1 MKYLIASFTL
11 LLFFSN
17 CSNKKNNF
25 ETTISSNYNIYK
37 VEVSTNKNYYDSIIN
52 LISDTAFV
60 ILKEKEN
67 IMFSYANKII
77 EHNNKYFILDK
88 SSLRSIV
95 SFKKDGNPI
104 TKYGRIGQGPGE
116 YVSPWDFDIDTTG
129 LYILDTKS
137 KKVIH
142 YSEEGS
148 FLEERKI
155 PFFADAIK
163 RLKNGNF
170 VFNTTPDGTQQP
182 SLIYTDFEMNIV
194 GKSLNYRSN
203 YIGGYTTNNII
214 RENKTG
220 LNFYRAPSDSL
231 TILDKD
237 GKIKAFIVFDFLNKS
252 VPQIAK
258 TDYISFSPKEQS
270 ADFLHFVNNPICI
283 SDSIWIGLI
292 EDGNNQYTAI
302 FNPFT
307 NDFGYKKFTRES
319 SVYDIIEPMFSDNN
333 GAIISL
339 ISPELNDMCKNYNML
354 PDSITDAL
362 HEGNR
367 VLLINSFKRK

>member
-1 MKYLIASFTL
+1 MKNIIALFVL
-11 LLFFSN
+11 LLSFSN

-25 ETTISSNYNIYK
+25 EATISSNYNIYK
-37 VEVSTNKNYYDSIIN
+37 VEVSTNKNYYDSNIN

-60 ILKEKEN
+60 ILQEKEN
-67 IMFSYANKII
+67 IMFSYADKIL

-88 SSLRSIV
+88 TLRSIV
-95 SFKKDGNPI
+95 SFKKGGNPI
-104 TKYGRIGQGPGE
+104 TKYGQIGQGPGE

-129 LYILDTKS
+129 LYVLDTKS

-148 FLEERKI
+148 FLKERKI

-163 RLKNGNF
+163 RLENGNF
-170 VFNTTPDGTQQP
+170 MFNTTPDGTPKP
-182 SLIYTDFEMNIV
+182 SLIYTDSEMNIIS
-194 GKSLNYRSN
+194 KSLNYRNN

-214 RENKTG
+214 RSSKTR
-220 LNFYRAPSDSL
+220 LNFYRSPSDSL

-237 GKIKAFIVFDFLNKS
+237 GKIKAFIIFDFLNKS

-258 TDYISFSPKEQS
+258 TDYIKFSQKEQS
-270 ADFLHFVNNPICI
+270 TDYLHFANNPICI
-283 SDSIWIGLI
+283 SDSIWVGLL
-292 EDGNNQYTAI
+292 EDGDNQYTAV

-307 NDFGYKKFTRES
+307 NNFGYKKFTRES

-339 ISPELNDMCKNYNML
+339 ISPELNNMCKDYNLL
-354 PDSITDAL
+354 PDSITNAL
-362 HEGNR
+362 NKGNR
-367 VLLINSFKRK
+367 VLLINRIKQY

>member
-1 MKYLIASFTL
+1 MKNIIALFVL
-11 LLFFSN
+11 LLSFSN

-25 ETTISSNYNIYK
+25 EATISSNYNIYK
-37 VEVSTNKNYYDSIIN
+37 VEVSTNKNYYDSNIN

-60 ILKEKEN
+60 ILQEKEN
-67 IMFSYANKII
+67 IMFSYADKIL

-88 SSLRSIV
+88 TLRSIV
-95 SFKKDGNPI
+95 SFKKGGNPI
-104 TKYGRIGQGPGE
+104 TKYGQIGQGPGE

-129 LYILDTKS
+129 LYVLDTKS

-148 FLEERKI
+148 FLKERKI

-163 RLKNGNF
+163 RLENGNF
-170 VFNTTPDGTQQP
+170 MFNTTPDGTPKP
-182 SLIYTDFEMNIV
+182 SLIYTDSEMNIIS
-194 GKSLNYRSN
+194 KSLNYRNN

-214 RENKTG
+214 RSSKTR
-220 LNFYRAPSDSL
+220 LNFYRSPSDSL

-237 GKIKAFIVFDFLNKS
+237 GKIKAFIIFDFLNKS

-258 TDYISFSPKEQS
+258 TDYIKFSQKEQS
-270 ADFLHFVNNPICI
+270 TDYLHFANNPICI
-283 SDSIWIGLI
+283 SDSIWVGLL
-292 EDGNNQYTAI
+292 EDGDNQYTAV

-307 NDFGYKKFTRES
+307 NNFGYKKFTRES

-339 ISPELNDMCKNYNML
+339 ISPELNNMCKDYNLL
-354 PDSITDAL
+354 PDSITTAL
-362 HEGNR
+362 NKGNR
-367 VLLINSFKRK
+367 VLLINRIKQY

>member
-1 MKYLIASFTL
+1 
-11 LLFFSN
+11 
-17 CSNKKNNF
+17 
-25 ETTISSNYNIYK
+25 
-37 VEVSTNKNYYDSIIN
+37 
-52 LISDTAFV
+52 
-60 ILKEKEN
+60 
-67 IMFSYANKII
+67 
-77 EHNNKYFILDK
+77 
-88 SSLRSIV
+88 
-95 SFKKDGNPI
+95 
-104 TKYGRIGQGPGE
+104 
-116 YVSPWDFDIDTTG
+116 
-129 LYILDTKS
+129 
-137 KKVIH
+137 
-142 YSEEGS
+142 
-148 FLEERKI
+148 
-155 PFFADAIK
+155 
-163 RLKNGNF
+163 
-170 VFNTTPDGTQQP
+170 
-182 SLIYTDFEMNIV
+182 MNIV

-258 TDYISFSPKEQS
+258 TDYISFSQKEQS

-292 EDGNNQYTAI
+292 EDGNSQYTAI

-354 PDSITDAL
+354 PDSITDVTIQ
-362 HEGNR
+362 R
-367 VLLINSFKRK
+367 

>member
-1 MKYLIASFTL
+1 MKNIIALFVL
-11 LLFFSN
+11 LLSFSN

-25 ETTISSNYNIYK
+25 EATISSNYNIYK
-37 VEVSTNKNYYDSIIN
+37 VEVSTNKNYYDSNIN

-60 ILKEKEN
+60 ILQEKEN
-67 IMFSYANKII
+67 IMFSYADKIL

-88 SSLRSIV
+88 TLRSIV
-95 SFKKDGNPI
+95 SFKKGGNPI
-104 TKYGRIGQGPGE
+104 TKYGQIGQGPGE

-129 LYILDTKS
+129 LYVLDTKS

-148 FLEERKI
+148 FLKERKI

-163 RLKNGNF
+163 RLENGNF
-170 VFNTTPDGTQQP
+170 MFNTTPDGTPKP
-182 SLIYTDFEMNIV
+182 SLIYTDSEMNIIS
-194 GKSLNYRSN
+194 KSLNYRNN

-214 RENKTG
+214 RSSKTR
-220 LNFYRAPSDSL
+220 LNFYRSPSDSL

-237 GKIKAFIVFDFLNKS
+237 GKIKAFIIFNFLNKS

-258 TDYISFSPKEQS
+258 TDYIKFSQKEQS
-270 ADFLHFVNNPICI
+270 TDYLHFANNPICI
-283 SDSIWIGLI
+283 SDSIWIGLL
-292 EDGNNQYTAI
+292 EDGDNQYTAV

-307 NDFGYKKFTRES
+307 NNFGYKKFTRES

-333 GAIISL
+333 GSIISL
-339 ISPELNDMCKNYNML
+339 ISPELNNMCKDYNLL
-354 PDSITDAL
+354 PDSITNAL
-362 HEGNR
+362 NKGNR
-367 VLLINSFKRK
+367 VLLINRIKQY

>member
-1 MKYLIASFTL
+1 MKNIIALFVL
-11 LLFFSN
+11 LLSFSN

-25 ETTISSNYNIYK
+25 EATISSNYNIYK
-37 VEVSTNKNYYDSIIN
+37 VEVSTNKNYYDSNIN

-60 ILKEKEN
+60 ILQEKEN
-67 IMFSYANKII
+67 IMFSYADKIL

-88 SSLRSIV
+88 TLRSIV
-95 SFKKDGNPI
+95 SFKKGGNPI
-104 TKYGRIGQGPGE
+104 TKYGQIGQGPGE

-129 LYILDTKS
+129 LYVLDTKS

-148 FLEERKI
+148 FLKERKI

-163 RLKNGNF
+163 RLENGNF
-170 VFNTTPDGTQQP
+170 MFNTTPDGTPKP
-182 SLIYTDFEMNIV
+182 SLIYTDSEMNIIS
-194 GKSLNYRSN
+194 KSLNYRNN

-214 RENKTG
+214 RSSKTR
-220 LNFYRAPSDSL
+220 LNFYRSPSDSL

-237 GKIKAFIVFDFLNKS
+237 GKIKAFIIFDFLNKS

-258 TDYISFSPKEQS
+258 ADYIKFSQKEQS
-270 ADFLHFVNNPICI
+270 TDYLHFANNPICI
-283 SDSIWIGLI
+283 SDSIWIGLL
-292 EDGNNQYTAI
+292 EDGDNQYTAV

-307 NDFGYKKFTRES
+307 NNFGYKKFTRES

-333 GAIISL
+333 GSIISL
-339 ISPELNDMCKNYNML
+339 ISPELNNMCKDYNLL
-354 PDSITDAL
+354 PDSITNAL
-362 HEGNR
+362 NKGNR
-367 VLLINSFKRK
+367 VLLINRIKQY

>member
-25 ETTISSNYNIYK
+25 ETTILSDYNIYK

-129 LYILDTKS
+129 LYILDTNS

-170 VFNTTPDGTQQP
+170 VFNITPDGTQQP
-182 SLIYTDFEMNIV
+182 SLIYTDSEMNIV

-258 TDYISFSPKEQS
+258 TDYISFSQKEQS

-339 ISPELNDMCKNYNML
+339 ISP
-354 PDSITDAL
+354 
-362 HEGNR
+362 
-367 VLLINSFKRK
+367 

>member
-1 MKYLIASFTL
+1 MKNIIALFVL
-11 LLFFSN
+11 LLSFSN

-25 ETTISSNYNIYK
+25 EATISSNYNIYK
-37 VEVSTNKNYYDSIIN
+37 VEVSTNKNYYDSNIN

-60 ILKEKEN
+60 ILQEKEN
-67 IMFSYANKII
+67 IMFSYADKIL

-88 SSLRSIV
+88 TLRSIV
-95 SFKKDGNPI
+95 SFKKGGNPI
-104 TKYGRIGQGPGE
+104 TKYGQIGQGPGE

-129 LYILDTKS
+129 LYVLDTKS

-148 FLEERKI
+148 FLKERKI

-163 RLKNGNF
+163 RLENGNF
-170 VFNTTPDGTQQP
+170 MFNTTPDGTPKP
-182 SLIYTDFEMNIV
+182 SLIYTDSEMNIIS
-194 GKSLNYRSN
+194 KSLNYRNN

-214 RENKTG
+214 RSSKTR
-220 LNFYRAPSDSL
+220 LNFYRSPSDSL

-237 GKIKAFIVFDFLNKS
+237 GKIKAFIIFDFLNKS

-258 TDYISFSPKEQS
+258 TDYIKFSQKEQS
-270 ADFLHFVNNPICI
+270 TDYLHFANNPICI
-283 SDSIWIGLI
+283 SDSIWVGLL
-292 EDGNNQYTAI
+292 EDGDNQYTAV

-307 NDFGYKKFTRES
+307 NKFGYKKFTRES

-339 ISPELNDMCKNYNML
+339 ISPELNNMCKDYNLL
-354 PDSITDAL
+354 PDSITTAL
-362 HEGNR
+362 NKGNR
-367 VLLINSFKRK
+367 VLLINRIKQY

>member
-1 MKYLIASFTL
+1 MKNIIALFVL
-11 LLFFSN
+11 LLSFSN

-25 ETTISSNYNIYK
+25 EDTISSNYNIYK
-37 VEVSTNKNYYDSIIN
+37 VEVSTNKNYYDSNIN

-60 ILKEKEN
+60 ILQEKEN
-67 IMFSYANKII
+67 IMFSYADKIL

-88 SSLRSIV
+88 TLRSIV
-95 SFKKDGNPI
+95 SFKKGGNPI
-104 TKYGRIGQGPGE
+104 TKYGQIGQGPGE

-129 LYILDTKS
+129 LYVLDTKS

-148 FLEERKI
+148 FLKERKI

-163 RLKNGNF
+163 RLENGNF
-170 VFNTTPDGTQQP
+170 MFNTTPDGTPKP
-182 SLIYTDFEMNIV
+182 SLIYTDSEMNIIS
-194 GKSLNYRSN
+194 KSLNYRNN

-214 RENKTG
+214 RSSKTR
-220 LNFYRAPSDSL
+220 LNFYRSPSDSL

-237 GKIKAFIVFDFLNKS
+237 GKIKAFIIFDFLNKS

-258 TDYISFSPKEQS
+258 TDYIKFSQKEQS
-270 ADFLHFVNNPICI
+270 TDYLHFANNPICI
-283 SDSIWIGLI
+283 SDSIWIGLL
-292 EDGNNQYTAI
+292 EDGDNQYTAV

-307 NDFGYKKFTRES
+307 NNFGYKKFTRES

-333 GAIISL
+333 GSIISL
-339 ISPELNDMCKNYNML
+339 ISPELNNMCKDYNLL
-354 PDSITDAL
+354 PDSITNAL
-362 HEGNR
+362 NKGNR
-367 VLLINSFKRK
+367 VLLINRIKQY

>member
-1 MKYLIASFTL
+1 MKNIIALFVL
-11 LLFFSN
+11 LLSFSN

-25 ETTISSNYNIYK
+25 EATISSNYNIYK
-37 VEVSTNKNYYDSIIN
+37 VEVSTNKNYYDSNIN

-60 ILKEKEN
+60 ILQEKEN
-67 IMFSYANKII
+67 IMFSYADKIL

-88 SSLRSIV
+88 TLRSIV
-95 SFKKDGNPI
+95 SFKKGGNPI
-104 TKYGRIGQGPGE
+104 TKYGQIGQGPGE

-129 LYILDTKS
+129 LYVLDTKS

-148 FLEERKI
+148 FLKERKI

-163 RLKNGNF
+163 RLENGNF
-170 VFNTTPDGTQQP
+170 MFNTTPDGTPKP
-182 SLIYTDFEMNIV
+182 SLIYTDSEMNIIS
-194 GKSLNYRSN
+194 KSLNYRNN

-214 RENKTG
+214 RSSKTR
-220 LNFYRAPSDSL
+220 LNFYRSPSDSL

-237 GKIKAFIVFDFLNKS
+237 GKIKAFIIFDFLNKS

-258 TDYISFSPKEQS
+258 TDYIKFSQKEQS
-270 ADFLHFVNNPICI
+270 TDYLHFANNPICI
-283 SDSIWIGLI
+283 SDSIWIGLL
-292 EDGNNQYTAI
+292 EDGNNQYTAV

-307 NDFGYKKFTRES
+307 NNFGYKKFTRES

-339 ISPELNDMCKNYNML
+339 ISPELNNMCKDYNLL
-354 PDSITDAL
+354 PDSITNAL
-362 HEGNR
+362 NKGNR
-367 VLLINSFKRK
+367 VLLINRIKQY

>member
-1 MKYLIASFTL
+1 MKNIIALFVL
-11 LLFFSN
+11 LLSFSN

-25 ETTISSNYNIYK
+25 EATISSNYNIYK
-37 VEVSTNKNYYDSIIN
+37 VEVSTNKNYYDSNIN

-60 ILKEKEN
+60 ILQEKEN
-67 IMFSYANKII
+67 IMFSYADKIL

-88 SSLRSIV
+88 TLRSIV
-95 SFKKDGNPI
+95 SFKKGGNPI
-104 TKYGRIGQGPGE
+104 TKYGQIGQGPGE

-129 LYILDTKS
+129 LYVLDTKS

-148 FLEERKI
+148 FLKERKI

-163 RLKNGNF
+163 RLENGNF
-170 VFNTTPDGTQQP
+170 MFNTTPDGTPKP
-182 SLIYTDFEMNIV
+182 SLIYTDSEMNIIS
-194 GKSLNYRSN
+194 KSLNYRNN

-214 RENKTG
+214 RSSKTR
-220 LNFYRAPSDSL
+220 LNFYRSPSDSL

-237 GKIKAFIVFDFLNKS
+237 GKIKAFIIFDFLNKS

-258 TDYISFSPKEQS
+258 TDYIKFSQKEQS
-270 ADFLHFVNNPICI
+270 TDYLHFANNPICI
-283 SDSIWIGLI
+283 SDSIWIGLL
-292 EDGNNQYTAI
+292 EDGDNQYTAV

-307 NDFGYKKFTRES
+307 NNFGYKKFTRES

-333 GAIISL
+333 GSIISL
-339 ISPELNDMCKNYNML
+339 ISPELNNMCKDYNLL
-354 PDSITDAL
+354 PDSITNAL
-362 HEGNR
+362 NKGNR
-367 VLLINSFKRK
+367 VLLINRIKQY

>member
-1 MKYLIASFTL
+1 MKNIIALFVL
-11 LLFFSN
+11 LLSFSN

-25 ETTISSNYNIYK
+25 EATISSNYNIYK
-37 VEVSTNKNYYDSIIN
+37 VEVSTNKNYYDSNIN

-60 ILKEKEN
+60 ILQEKEN
-67 IMFSYANKII
+67 IMFSYADKIL

-88 SSLRSIV
+88 TLRSIV
-95 SFKKDGNPI
+95 SFKKGGNPI
-104 TKYGRIGQGPGE
+104 TKYGQIGQGPGE

-129 LYILDTKS
+129 LYVLDTKS

-148 FLEERKI
+148 FLKERKI

-163 RLKNGNF
+163 RLENGNF
-170 VFNTTPDGTQQP
+170 MFNTTPDGTPKP
-182 SLIYTDFEMNIV
+182 SLIYTDSEMNIIS
-194 GKSLNYRSN
+194 KSLNYRNN

-214 RENKTG
+214 RSSKTR
-220 LNFYRAPSDSL
+220 LNFYRSPSDSL

-237 GKIKAFIVFDFLNKS
+237 GKIKAFIIFDFLNKS

-258 TDYISFSPKEQS
+258 TDYIKFSQKEQS
-270 ADFLHFVNNPICI
+270 TDYLHFANNPICI
-283 SDSIWIGLI
+283 SDSIWIGLL
-292 EDGNNQYTAI
+292 EDGDNQYTAV

-307 NDFGYKKFTRES
+307 NNFGYKKFTRES

-333 GAIISL
+333 GSIINL
-339 ISPELNDMCKNYNML
+339 ISPELNNMCKDYNLL
-354 PDSITDAL
+354 PDSITNAL
-362 HEGNR
+362 NKGNR
-367 VLLINSFKRK
+367 VLLINRIKQY

>member
-37 VEVSTNKNYYDSIIN
+37 VEVSTNKNYYYSIIN

-88 SSLRSIV
+88 NSFSSIV
-95 SFKKDGNPI
+95 SFKKDGKPI
-104 TKYGRIGQGPGE
+104 KKYGRIGQGPGE
-116 YVSPWDFDIDTTG
+116 YVSPWDVDIDTTG

-182 SLIYTDFEMNIV
+182 SLIYTDSEMNIV

-258 TDYISFSPKEQS
+258 TDYISFSQKEQS

-362 HEGNR
+362 NEGNR

>member
-1 MKYLIASFTL
+1 MKNITALFIL
-11 LLFFSN
+11 LLSFSN

-25 ETTISSNYNIYK
+25 ESTISPNYNIYK

-60 ILKEKEN
+60 ILQEKEN
-67 IMFSYANKII
+67 IMFSYADKII

-88 SSLRSIV
+88 TLRSIV

-155 PFFADAIK
+155 PFFADALK

-170 VFNTTPDGTQQP
+170 IFNTTPDVTQKP
-182 SLIYTDFEMNIV
+182 SIIYTDSEMNTIS
-194 GKSLNYRSN
+194 KSLNYRNN
-203 YIGGYTTNNII
+203 YIGGYTTNHII
-214 RENKTG
+214 RSNKTG
-220 LNFYRAPSDSL
+220 LNFYRSPSDSL

-237 GKIKAFIVFDFLNKS
+237 GEIKSFVIFNFLNKS

-258 TDYISFSPKEQS
+258 TDYITFIQKEQS
-270 ADFLHFVNNPICI
+270 TDYLHFANNPICI
-283 SDSIWIGLI
+283 SDSIWIGLL
-292 EDGNNQYTAI
+292 EDGDNQYTAV

-307 NDFGYKKFTRES
+307 NNFGYKKFTRKS
-319 SVYDIIEPMFSDNN
+319 SVYDIIEPMFSDNK
-333 GAIISL
+333 GSIISL
-339 ISPELNDMCKNYNML
+339 ISPELNNMCKDYNLL
-354 PDSITDAL
+354 PDSITNAL
-362 HEGNR
+362 NKGNR
-367 VLLINSFKRK
+367 VLLINRIKQY

>member
-129 LYILDTKS
+129 LYILDTNS

-182 SLIYTDFEMNIV
+182 SLIYTDSEMNIV
-194 GKSLNYRSN
+194 GKSLN
-203 YIGGYTTNNII
+203 
-214 RENKTG
+214 
-220 LNFYRAPSDSL
+220 
-231 TILDKD
+231 
-237 GKIKAFIVFDFLNKS
+237 
-252 VPQIAK
+252 
-258 TDYISFSPKEQS
+258 
-270 ADFLHFVNNPICI
+270 
-283 SDSIWIGLI
+283 
-292 EDGNNQYTAI
+292 
-302 FNPFT
+302 
-307 NDFGYKKFTRES
+307 
-319 SVYDIIEPMFSDNN
+319 
-333 GAIISL
+333 
-339 ISPELNDMCKNYNML
+339 
-354 PDSITDAL
+354 
-362 HEGNR
+362 
-367 VLLINSFKRK
+367 

>member
-25 ETTISSNYNIYK
+25 ETTILSDYNIYK

-88 SSLRSIV
+88 NSFRSIV

-104 TKYGRIGQGPGE
+104 TKYGRIGQGPRE

-182 SLIYTDFEMNIV
+182 SLIYTDSEMNIV

-258 TDYISFSPKEQS
+258 TDYISFSQKEQS

-362 HEGNR
+362 NEGNR

>member
-1 MKYLIASFTL
+1 MKNIIALFVL
-11 LLFFSN
+11 LLSFSN

-25 ETTISSNYNIYK
+25 EATISSNYNIYK
-37 VEVSTNKNYYDSIIN
+37 VEVSTNKNYYDSNIN

-60 ILKEKEN
+60 ILQEKEN
-67 IMFSYANKII
+67 IMFSYADKIL

-88 SSLRSIV
+88 TLRSIV
-95 SFKKDGNPI
+95 SFKKGGNPI
-104 TKYGRIGQGPGE
+104 TKYGQIGQGPGE

-129 LYILDTKS
+129 LYVLDTKS

-148 FLEERKI
+148 FLKERKI

-163 RLKNGNF
+163 RLENGNF
-170 VFNTTPDGTQQP
+170 MFNTTPDGTPKP
-182 SLIYTDFEMNIV
+182 SLIYTDSEMNIIS
-194 GKSLNYRSN
+194 KSLNYRNN

-214 RENKTG
+214 RSSKTR
-220 LNFYRAPSDSL
+220 LNFYRSPSDSL

-237 GKIKAFIVFDFLNKS
+237 GKIKAFIIFDFLNKP

-258 TDYISFSPKEQS
+258 TDYIKFSQKEQS
-270 ADFLHFVNNPICI
+270 TDYLHFANNPICI
-283 SDSIWIGLI
+283 SDSIWIGLL
-292 EDGNNQYTAI
+292 EDGDNQYTAV

-307 NDFGYKKFTRES
+307 NNFGYKKFTRES

-333 GAIISL
+333 GSIISL
-339 ISPELNDMCKNYNML
+339 ISPELNNMCKDYNLL
-354 PDSITDAL
+354 PDSITNAL
-362 HEGNR
+362 NKGNR
-367 VLLINSFKRK
+367 VLLINRIKQY

>member
-1 MKYLIASFTL
+1 MKNIIALFVL
-11 LLFFSN
+11 LLSFSN

-25 ETTISSNYNIYK
+25 EATISSNYNIYK
-37 VEVSTNKNYYDSIIN
+37 VEVSTNKNYYDSNIN

-60 ILKEKEN
+60 ILQEKEN
-67 IMFSYANKII
+67 IMFSYADKIL

-88 SSLRSIV
+88 TLRSIV
-95 SFKKDGNPI
+95 SFKKGGNPI
-104 TKYGRIGQGPGE
+104 TKYGQIGQGPGE

-129 LYILDTKS
+129 LYVLDTKS

-148 FLEERKI
+148 FLKERKI

-163 RLKNGNF
+163 RLENGNF
-170 VFNTTPDGTQQP
+170 MFNTTPDGTPKP
-182 SLIYTDFEMNIV
+182 SLIYTDSEMNIIS
-194 GKSLNYRSN
+194 KSLNYRNN

-214 RENKTG
+214 RSSKTR
-220 LNFYRAPSDSL
+220 LNFYRSPSDSL

-237 GKIKAFIVFDFLNKS
+237 GKIKAFIIFDFLNKS

-258 TDYISFSPKEQS
+258 TDYIKFSQKEQS
-270 ADFLHFVNNPICI
+270 TDYLHFANNPICI
-283 SDSIWIGLI
+283 SDSIWIGLL
-292 EDGNNQYTAI
+292 EDGDNQYTAV

-307 NDFGYKKFTRES
+307 NNFGYKKFTRKS

-333 GAIISL
+333 GSIISL
-339 ISPELNDMCKNYNML
+339 ISPELNNMCKDYNLL
-354 PDSITDAL
+354 PDSITNAL
-362 HEGNR
+362 NKGNR
-367 VLLINSFKRK
+367 VLLINRIKQY

>member
-1 MKYLIASFTL
+1 MKNIIALFVL
-11 LLFFSN
+11 LLSFSN

-25 ETTISSNYNIYK
+25 EATISSNYNIYK
-37 VEVSTNKNYYDSIIN
+37 VEVSTNKNYYDSNIN

-60 ILKEKEN
+60 ILQEKEN
-67 IMFSYANKII
+67 IMFSYADKIL

-88 SSLRSIV
+88 TLRSIV
-95 SFKKDGNPI
+95 SFKKGGNPI
-104 TKYGRIGQGPGE
+104 TKYGQIGQGPGE

-129 LYILDTKS
+129 LYVLDTKS

-148 FLEERKI
+148 FLKERKI

-163 RLKNGNF
+163 RLENGNF
-170 VFNTTPDGTQQP
+170 MFNTTPDGTPKP
-182 SLIYTDFEMNIV
+182 SLIYTDSEMNIIS
-194 GKSLNYRSN
+194 KSLNYRNN

-214 RENKTG
+214 RSSNTR
-220 LNFYRAPSDSL
+220 LNFYRSPSDSL

-237 GKIKAFIVFDFLNKS
+237 GKIKAFIIFDFLNKS

-258 TDYISFSPKEQS
+258 TDYIKFSQKEQS
-270 ADFLHFVNNPICI
+270 TDYLHFANNPICI
-283 SDSIWIGLI
+283 SDSIWIGLL
-292 EDGNNQYTAI
+292 EDGDNQYTAV

-307 NDFGYKKFTRES
+307 NNFGYKKFTRES

-333 GAIISL
+333 GSIISL
-339 ISPELNDMCKNYNML
+339 ISPELNNMCKDYNLL
-354 PDSITDAL
+354 PDSITNAL
-362 HEGNR
+362 NKGNR
-367 VLLINSFKRK
+367 VLLINRIKQY

>member
-1 MKYLIASFTL
+1 MKNITALFIL
-11 LLFFSN
+11 LLSFSN

-25 ETTISSNYNIYK
+25 ESTISPNYNIYK

-60 ILKEKEN
+60 ILQEKEN
-67 IMFSYANKII
+67 IMFSYADKII

-88 SSLRSIV
+88 TLRSIV

-155 PFFADAIK
+155 PFFADALK

-170 VFNTTPDGTQQP
+170 IFNTTPDGTQKP
-182 SLIYTDFEMNIV
+182 SIIYTDSEMNTIS
-194 GKSLNYRSN
+194 KSLNYRNN
-203 YIGGYTTNNII
+203 YIGGYTTNHII
-214 RENKTG
+214 RRNKTG
-220 LNFYRAPSDSL
+220 LNFYRSPSDSL

-237 GKIKAFIVFDFLNKS
+237 GEIKSFVIFNFLNKS

-258 TDYISFSPKEQS
+258 TDYITFIQKEQS
-270 ADFLHFVNNPICI
+270 TDYLHFANNPICI
-283 SDSIWIGLI
+283 SDSIWIGLL
-292 EDGNNQYTAI
+292 EDGDNQYTAV

-307 NDFGYKKFTRES
+307 NNFGYKKFTRKS
-319 SVYDIIEPMFSDNN
+319 SVYDIIEPMFSDNK
-333 GAIISL
+333 GSIISL
-339 ISPELNDMCKNYNML
+339 ISPELNNMCKDYNLL
-354 PDSITDAL
+354 PDSITNAL
-362 HEGNR
+362 NKGNR
-367 VLLINSFKRK
+367 VLLINRIKQY